1 MDLIDQFFNNLSQV
15 FVHQSREWGE
25 IITGFETRNKYK
37 VLDSSGSQI
46 GFIAEQRN
54 GVWAFILR
62 SMLRSHRPMHI
73 KVWNESRTEI
83 LDIQRPFHF
92 FFSDMTV
99 HSEGKLIGHIK
110 QRFGI
115 IYKKY
120 DITDEHD
127 RVFARI
133 RSPLWRLWT
142 FKIFDSRDDEKG
154 IITKKWGGFLREI
167 FTDEDKFMVE
177 FQKFSAQEKALIFST
192 AITIDLDYFEENHS
206 NRDGALN

>member
-1 MDLIDQFFNNLSQV
+1 
-15 FVHQSREWGE
+15 
-25 IITGFETRNKYK
+25 
-37 VLDSSGSQI
+37 
-46 GFIAEQRN
+46 
-54 GVWAFILR
+54 
-62 SMLRSHRPMHI
+62 RPMHI
-73 KVWNESRTEI
+73 KVWNQARTEI
-83 LDIQRPFHF
+83 LDIERPFHF

-99 HSEGKLIGHIK
+99 KSEGRLIGHIK

-115 IYKKY
+115 INKKY

-142 FKIFDSRDDEKG
+142 FKIFDSRDNEKG
-154 IITKKWGGFLREI
+154 IITKKWSGFLREI

-177 FQKFSAQEKALIFST
+177 FQKFSAKEKALIFST

-206 NRDGALN
+206 NRDGVV

>member
-1 MDLIDQFFNNLSQV
+1 MNKALHFFENLSQV

-37 VLDSSGSQI
+37 VLDETGQPI

-54 GVWAFILR
+54 GLMGALLR
-62 SMLRSHRPMHI
+62 FMLRSHRPMHI
-73 KVWNESRTEI
+73 KVWNQNREEL

-99 HSEGKLIGHIK
+99 CSEGQELGIIR

-115 IYKKY
+115 IFKKY
-120 DITDEHD
+120 DLVDQHGKI
-127 RVFARI
+127 FARV

-142 FKIFDSRDDEKG
+142 FKIFDSRDNEKG
-154 IITKKWGGFLREI
+154 IITKKWGGFMREI
-167 FTDEDKFMVE
+167 FTDEDKFKVE
-177 FQKFSAQEKALIFST
+177 FQKFSALEKALIFAT
-192 AITIDLDYFEENHS
+192 AITIDLDYFEENQS
-206 NRDGALN
+206 NQDGVI